1 MNEIYFNLLYESG
14 KSKFFLQSLFHLWAL
29 IMEIISRS
37 SAQRHVIKRRNEKNG
52 KRKIEEMSRLIILK
66 PTPSGEPQR
75 SKQKDIKGRPKRK
88 GKILRE
94 IFNYSQFIRV
104 RFSSSSSST
113 PQSRYRPRRCR
124 HAHGHTKKV
133 GIFLRFHSFR
143 LRWWWIT
150 QITRA
155 LFHASQGT
163 WLSVRI
169 WCWLCAMFRE

>member
-1 MNEIYFNLLYESG
+1 MKFISICLA

-37 SAQRHVIKRRNEKNG
+37 SAQRHVIKRRSEKNG
-52 KRKIEEMSRLIILK
+52 KKNRRNESTHHTEAGKRRTSAQQTKGHKRKTEEKRKNPAGNFQLFTIYPCSFLII
-66 PTPSGEPQR
+66 
-75 SKQKDIKGRPKRK
+75 I
-88 GKILRE
+88 
-94 IFNYSQFIRV
+94 IFN
-104 RFSSSSSST
+104 ST
-113 PQSRYRPRRCR
+113 VSARYRPRRCR
-124 HAHGHTKKV
+124 HTHGHTKKV